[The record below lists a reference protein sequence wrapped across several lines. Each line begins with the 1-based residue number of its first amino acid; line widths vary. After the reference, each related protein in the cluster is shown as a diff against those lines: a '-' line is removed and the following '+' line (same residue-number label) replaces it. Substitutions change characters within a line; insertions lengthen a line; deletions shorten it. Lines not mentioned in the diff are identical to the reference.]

1 MPRNFIAGCF
11 FMQKKSKKNL
21 LRLVLTAMMAA
32 LSVVFMFIVRFSIL
46 PGAKFLEYDMGDIP
60 VILSTLFLGTPAG
73 AFVLVFVSLIQSLT
87 VSAASSWQGL
97 VMHVLSTGAYVITL
111 KLITHKKDGRKHLIA
126 GVVASTLVL
135 TAIMIPLNL
144 IFTPLYLNTTVDAV
158 LQLMLPA
165 IIPFNFLK
173 GIINSLVIILL
184 YVPLKEILKKS
195 NMLNKK

>member
-1 MPRNFIAGCF
+1 M
-11 FMQKKSKKNL
+11 KKSSKKNII
-21 LRLVLTAMMAA
+21 RLVLTAMMAA
-32 LSVVFMFIVRFSIL
+32 LSVVFMFVVRFSLL

-87 VSAASSWQGL
+87 VSAASSWQGF

-111 KLITHKKDGRKHLIA
+111 KLITRKNDDRKHLVA
-126 GVVASTLVL
+126 GAVISTLVL

-165 IIPFNFLK
+165 IVPFNFLK
-173 GIINSLVIILL
+173 GVINSLIIVLL
-184 YVPLKEILKKS
+184 YGPLKEILKKS

>member
-1 MPRNFIAGCF
+1 MN
-11 FMQKKSKKNL
+11 KKSDNKILK
-21 LRLVLTAMMAA
+21 LVLTAMMAA
-32 LSVVFMFIVRFSIL
+32 LSVVFMFVVRFSLL

-87 VSAASSWQGL
+87 VSAASSWQGF
-97 VMHVLSTGAYVITL
+97 VMHVLSTGVYVIIL
-111 KLITHKKDGRKHLIA
+111 KLFTSKNDSAKKMLA
-126 GVVASTLVL
+126 GVAVSTIAL

-173 GIINSLVIILL
+173 GIINSAIIILL
-184 YVPLKEILKKS
+184 YKPLQEILTKS